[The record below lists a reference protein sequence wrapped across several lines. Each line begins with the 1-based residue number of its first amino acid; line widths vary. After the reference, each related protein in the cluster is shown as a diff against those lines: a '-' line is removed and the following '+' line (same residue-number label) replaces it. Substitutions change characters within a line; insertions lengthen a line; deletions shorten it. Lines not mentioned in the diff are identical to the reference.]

1 MSDSVEINTSVVEV
15 KEDPKGLVQKA
26 VSTDLAKAR
35 PKLVRRKV
43 GRPLKKDIEAKKKG
57 NRGKVGRPAGDAA
70 RINEFKA
77 RLLGTSGDKI
87 IETLIHKALDP
98 NDKDQIAALK
108 MCVDRVLPLSM
119 FDAAKN
125 SGQTPQIS
133 INITGLNSPTVDAGV
148 VDIIDEED
156 NNSSHAS

>member
-1 MSDSVEINTSVVEV
+1 MSNSNTPVVTTEVLEV
-15 KEDPKGLVQKA
+15 KPE
-26 VSTDLAKAR
+26 R
-35 PKLVRRKV
+35 PKIQRRKL
-43 GRPLKKDIEAKKKG
+43 GRPLKKEIEAKKKG

-148 VDIIDEED
+148 VDIVDNDDE
-156 NNSSHAS
+156 S

>member
-1 MSDSVEINTSVVEV
+1 MNKEIEVSTSVVEV
-15 KEDPKGLVQKA
+15 KPE
-26 VSTDLAKAR
+26 R

-125 SGQTPQIS
+125 SGSVPQIS
-133 INITGLNSPTVDAGV
+133 INITGLTSPAVDADV
-148 VDIIDEED
+148 VDMGEVDSDE
-156 NNSSHAS
+156 S

>member
-15 KEDPKGLVQKA
+15 KKE
-26 VSTDLAKAR
+26 R

-133 INITGLNSPTVDAGV
+133 INITSLTPPEIESGV
-148 VDIIDEED
+148 VDMGVAEEED
-156 NNSSHAS
+156 DNA

>member
-15 KEDPKGLVQKA
+15 KKE
-26 VSTDLAKAR
+26 R

-148 VDIIDEED
+148 VDMVEED
-156 NNSSHAS
+156 DES

>member
-1 MSDSVEINTSVVEV
+1 MSNDSVEVTTSVAEV
-15 KEDPKGLVQKA
+15 KKE
-26 VSTDLAKAR
+26 R
-35 PKLVRRKV
+35 PKIVRRKL

-57 NRGKVGRPAGDAA
+57 NRGKVGRPAGDSA
-70 RINEFKA
+70 RIAEFKA

-125 SGQTPQIS
+125 SGQSPQIS
-133 INITGLNSPTVDAGV
+133 INITGLNSPTVDADV
-148 VDIIDEED
+148 VDMGEIDE
-156 NNSSHAS
+156 S

>member
-1 MSDSVEINTSVVEV
+1 LSNELEVTTSLVET
-15 KEDPKGLVQKA
+15 KPP
-26 VSTDLAKAR
+26 R

-125 SGQTPQIS
+125 SGSVPQIS
-133 INITGLNSPTVDAGV
+133 INITGLTSPAVDADV
-148 VDIIDEED
+148 VDMGSVDE
-156 NNSSHAS
+156 S

>member
-15 KEDPKGLVQKA
+15 KKE
-26 VSTDLAKAR
+26 R

-133 INITGLNSPTVDAGV
+133 INITSLTPPEIESGV
-148 VDIIDEED
+148 VDIVDNEEE
-156 NNSSHAS
+156 

>member
-1 MSDSVEINTSVVEV
+1 MSPVRKKTMSNSNTPVVTTSVVEV
-15 KEDPKGLVQKA
+15 KE
-26 VSTDLAKAR
+26 R
-35 PKLVRRKV
+35 PKLQRKKL

-133 INITGLNSPTVDAGV
+133 INITSLGDPKIEQAEIVDSIEYT
-148 VDIIDEED
+148 DIQCKDEGTD
-156 NNSSHAS
+156 S

>member
-1 MSDSVEINTSVVEV
+1 MSNEIEVSTSVVET
-15 KEDPKGLVQKA
+15 KPP
-26 VSTDLAKAR
+26 R

-119 FDAAKN
+119 FDAAKQ

-133 INITGLNSPTVDAGV
+133 INITSLTPPEIDAGNV
-148 VDIIDEED
+148 IENSGQAIDEEE
-156 NNSSHAS
+156 

>member
-1 MSDSVEINTSVVEV
+1 LSNELEVTTSLVET
-15 KEDPKGLVQKA
+15 KPP
-26 VSTDLAKAR
+26 R

-125 SGQTPQIS
+125 SGTTPQIS
-133 INITGLNSPTVDAGV
+133 INITGLTSPTVDADV
-148 VDIIDEED
+148 VDMGTVEQDDE
-156 NNSSHAS
+156 S